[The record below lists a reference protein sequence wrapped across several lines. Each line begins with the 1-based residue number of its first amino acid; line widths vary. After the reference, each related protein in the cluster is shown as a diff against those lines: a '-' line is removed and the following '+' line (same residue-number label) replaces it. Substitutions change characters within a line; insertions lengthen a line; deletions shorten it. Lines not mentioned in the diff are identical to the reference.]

1 MSSQDDADSVFND
14 LREVPRKA
22 MKKVKM
28 GNLTY
33 STFGNEEA
41 HSSNNVMLTVV
52 FDNTTK
58 EVVALVMKNA
68 LSFCHNAIR
77 EGHALQLLKKANK
90 ATRAPAT
97 TTRTPNRAPTPRVL
111 LRRPPGDPAP
121 QQCPQILA
129 VHISIILTSP
139 TLNPTHS
146 LIRSFTFEGLT
157 ETVGLSH
164 PPLTSILRT
173 LLLLGTQRRRCDA
186 WGERGERWGGV
197 ESEQRL
203 RGAWVAG

>member
-121 QQCPQILA
+121 QQCPQNSCSSPYTSA
-129 VHISIILTSP
+129 SSSPPQPLTLLIHSFA
-139 TLNPTHS
+139 HS
-146 LIRSFTFEGLT
+146 LIHSFEGT
-157 ETVGLSH
+157 HGDSRAF
-164 PPLTSILRT
+164 PPPPHLHFKDT
-173 LLLLGTQRRRCDA
+173 LASRHSTKKVRCLGRAR
-186 WGERGERWGGV
+186 
-197 ESEQRL
+197 
-203 RGAWVAG
+203 